1 MRKNAY
7 IFLLVGLALFTFLIG
22 YYGFSDVVAALI
34 VCGWGLLWIS
44 LFHLVPVLAS
54 SVAWC
59 SLWTGSTP
67 PPLAMM
73 VRLRWIGESVKNL
86 LPVAQV
92 GGDLVRVRLLMH
104 GGFSGALAGASVV
117 VDSTVAIFTL
127 ILFSLVGVWLLPG
140 TGAHEL
146 VTGILIGLGVLGLLI
161 LAFYLAQRRGLF
173 SWIARAL
180 MRLSGNISWYEFV
193 GGAEVLDRAISK
205 IYQNRRILATSAIWR
220 LLGWFLG
227 SGEVWLAMYFLEA
240 PVSLTDA
247 LILESLG
254 QAVRSAAFLIPGAL
268 GIQEGG
274 YLVIGGMLGL
284 TPQLALA
291 LSLTK
296 RVRAFLLGIPG
307 LVAWQIAEGRRLLT
321 DRSEIA

>member
-1 MRKNAY
+1 MRKSAY
-7 IFLLVGLALFTFLIG
+7 IFLLAGLALFTFLIG
-22 YYGFSDVVAALI
+22 YYGFSDVLSALI
-34 VCGWGLLWIS
+34 ACGWGLLWIT

-59 SLWTGSTP
+59 NLWVVGTP
-67 PPLAMM
+67 PALSMM

-92 GGDLVRVRLLMH
+92 GGDLIRVRLLMH
-104 GGFSGALAGASVV
+104 GGFPGAVAGASVV
-117 VDSTVAIFTL
+117 VDSTIAVVTQI
-127 ILFSLVGVWLLPG
+127 IFSLVGVWLLPAVG
-140 TGAHEL
+140 GHEL

-161 LAFYLAQRRGLF
+161 FAFYLAQRRGLF
-173 SWIARAL
+173 TWIAQGL
-180 MRLSGNISWYEFV
+180 MRLSGNITWRDLA
-193 GGAEVLDRAISK
+193 GGAEALDRAISE
-205 IYQNRRILATSAIWR
+205 IYRNRRSLTSSAIWR
-220 LLGWFLG
+220 LMGWLLG
-227 SGEVWLAMYFLEA
+227 SGEVWLAMYFLET

-247 LILESLG
+247 FILESLG
-254 QAVRSAAFLIPGAL
+254 QAVRSAAFFIPGAL

-307 LVAWQIAEGRRLLT
+307 LIAWQIAEGRRLLT